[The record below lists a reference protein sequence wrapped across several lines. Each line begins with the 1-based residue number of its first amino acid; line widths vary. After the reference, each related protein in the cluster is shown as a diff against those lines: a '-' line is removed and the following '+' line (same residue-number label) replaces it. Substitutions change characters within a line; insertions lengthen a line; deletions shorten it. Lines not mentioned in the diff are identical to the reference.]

1 MGYVSRRSLRFFS
14 LFILVLACLAP
25 VAVADDPP
33 KGSTWFETYIDESDG
48 TQLHV
53 DVLRP
58 ANLPKDAKTPVILS
72 IGPYFNHSGQVGPL
86 GPVED
91 TSYSPENNAG
101 PSSRFFD
108 FVEGSHLLEKGYT
121 YVMVDLRGFGGSSG
135 CLDWSGPGEQA
146 DIKAAVE
153 WAAKQPWSTGKVGM
167 YGKSYDAVTGLFG
180 AALGPAGLSAV
191 VAQEPVY
198 DMYRYLYANGVR
210 YQNSVATP
218 ALYDGIA
225 ETPGAAGDSPQYQQN
240 AFNDSARP
248 GCPVQNW
255 ADQAGNSDPTTDY
268 WKQRNL
274 IALAK
279 GATTPVFITQGF
291 LEDNTKPD
299 GTWEFFNGSLAG
311 PKRAWFG
318 MWDHV
323 RGNDTDPN
331 TGRLKEGRKGFFDEV
346 MRFYDQYLKGIEPS
360 VVDPPVVVQTSDGS
374 WRAEQQWPPAD
385 ARDFTTALKPGAY
398 NDNGMNNG
406 TEQGYPE
413 TGDGTWT
420 FSPPTDYDAHLAGV
434 PSATLDVEVASPSS
448 NLVVD
453 VYDVDQSNN
462 ATLISRNTRLVNESG
477 KVSLP
482 LYGDDWIVKKHHR
495 IGVLV
500 TGSNAEWWAHMPTG
514 QDVTVK
520 SASITLPFLTCA
532 RTQTIEGDPSVK
544 LESYLRNAPFQVDAK
559 TVADQTDGAF
569 ALPPAA
575 ADCSQRV
582 LGTKA
587 KAKAKKKAK
596 HRAKKKRRTRHH
608 R

>member
-1 MGYVSRRSLRFFS
+1 MRRFAL
-14 LFILVLACLAP
+14 ILACFFCLVP
-25 VAVADDPP
+25 VASADDPP
-33 KGSTWFETYIDESDG
+33 KGSTWSEAYIDEPDG
-48 TQLHV
+48 TQLHA
-53 DVLRP
+53 DILRP

-91 TSYSPENNAG
+91 TSYSPEGDAG
-101 PSSRFFD
+101 PSARFFD

-121 YVMVDLRGFGGSSG
+121 FVMVDLRGFGGSSG

-146 DIKAAVE
+146 DIKTAVE

-180 AALGPAGLSAV
+180 VALKPQGLAAV

-210 YQNSVATP
+210 YQNSLLTP

-225 ETPGAAGDSPQYQQN
+225 ASPGAAGDSQQYNQN
-240 AFNDSARP
+240 SLNDSARP

-255 ADQAGNSDPTTDY
+255 ADQAGNPDPTTDY

-274 IALAK
+274 IALSK
-279 GATTPVFITQGF
+279 GSTTPVFLTQGF

-299 GTWEFFNGSLAG
+299 GTWEYFNDSLAG

-323 RGNDTDPN
+323 RGNDVDPD
-331 TGRLKEGRKGFFDEV
+331 TGRLKEGRAGFFDEV
-346 MRFYDQYLKGIEPS
+346 MRFYDQYLKGINPKIA
-360 VVDPPVVVQTSDGS
+360 DPPIVVQTSDGS
-374 WRAEQQWPPAD
+374 WRAESQWPPKD
-385 ARDFTTALKPGAY
+385 AVDFTSALKSGAY
-398 NDNGMNNG
+398 SDNGMNNG

-413 TGDGTWT
+413 TGDGVWT
-420 FSPPTDYDAHLAGV
+420 FSPPTPNDIHLAGIPRV
-434 PSATLDVEVASPSS
+434 NLDLEAGPGS

-453 VYDVDQSNN
+453 VYDVDLSNN
-462 ATLISRNTRLVNESG
+462 ATLISRNTKLVNESG
-477 KVSLP
+477 KTSLD
-482 LYGDDWIVKKHHR
+482 LYGDDWIVKKRHR
-495 IGVLV
+495 VAVLV
-500 TGSNAEWWAHMPTG
+500 TGSNAEWWMHQPTG

-520 SASITLPFLTCA
+520 SASIALPFLTCL
-532 RTQTIEGDPSVK
+532 RGPGLDGDPSIK
-544 LESYLRNAPFQVDAK
+544 LESYLKNAPFQVDAG
-559 TVADQTDGAF
+559 TIADQTEPAF
-569 ALPPAA
+569 SLPPAA
-575 ADCSQRV
+575 KDCS
-582 LGTKA
+582 LK
-587 KAKAKKKAK
+587 KAKAKKKAR
-596 HRAKKKRRTRHH
+596 HKKSKRKAAQRR